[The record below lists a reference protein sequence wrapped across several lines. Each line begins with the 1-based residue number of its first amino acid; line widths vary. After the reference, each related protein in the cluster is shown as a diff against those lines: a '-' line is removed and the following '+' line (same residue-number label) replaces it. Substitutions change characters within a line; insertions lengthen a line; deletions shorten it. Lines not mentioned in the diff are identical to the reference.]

1 MTTYFLDTNALVK
14 LYAFDRTSYW
24 TIGVVASRQAS
35 TPSHRRLRDRAGG
48 SAIRAL
54 QARTH
59 RRNYRGGADGPGG
72 QAVQPRS
79 ARGCLFRRSR
89 FSVVFL
95 SAPLLARA
103 TQLLE
108 RYRTGKPKALHT
120 LDALHLASALIARAM
135 LPESERATFHF
146 VSADKQLRGCAAAQG
161 LAVIDPN
168 HPPTSA

>member
-1 MTTYFLDTNALVK
+1 MGGW
-14 LYAFDRTSYW
+14 LYR
-24 TIGVVASRQAS
+24 
-35 TPSHRRLRDRAGG
+35 PRRPDQRDER
-48 SAIRAL
+48 RRRFM
-54 QARTH
+54 ARH
-59 RRNYRGGADGPGG
+59 A
-72 QAVQPRS
+72 
-79 ARGCLFRRSR
+79 ARGAHHRIVVSEIVQVEVPSALYKLERIDATIAAAQTDLAVKRFNRDLRADDLFRRSR

-146 VSADKQLRGCAAAQG
+146 VSADKQLRGCAADQG